1 MGDSQWLYCKWCV
14 GGTRSYMACGAVAWK
29 SYRFGGVSTSCWGF
43 SLARKQQYCGGRDLP
58 LWVGGG
64 CQCLDSLDEW
74 ELRWCLS
81 HLNSVLAPKVGI
93 SGKMVVLT
101 TEFLPTPPKWLEV
114 YRWDFSRVAIGF
126 TFFMPYF
133 MTSLRCQALS
143 FFGQHGSSV
152 GGDCPPAPWLLPL
165 TPWLWLSVSSLFS
178 LPLLNHHVWS
188 LRMLQLQGQTCLPYK
203 NSKWVNG
210 G

>member
-1 MGDSQWLYCKWCV
+1 MAQGVTWLVVQLPGKV
-14 GGTRSYMACGAVAWK
+14 IGLEGLVLPA
-29 SYRFGGVSTSCWGF
+29 GVSHWRGSSNIVEAGICPYGW
-43 SLARKQQYCGGRDLP
+43 
-58 LWVGGG
+58 WGG

-114 YRWDFSRVAIGF
+114 YRRDFSRVAIGF